1 MVLSSP
7 WIGKEPNHSETRK
20 TMHPDQLELR
30 STVSG
35 PGRPLTTL
43 LAVCISALAAWAG
56 TLQAATVDIPNGSFE
71 SPTVPPG
78 FPAFPVVDS
87 CQKAAQPPVV
97 PLLPGLTWTQMA
109 GSLPTP
115 PNRATH
121 T

>member
-7 WIGKEPNHSETRK
+7 WSGKERNHSEPRK
-20 TMHPDQLELR
+20 PMHTDQLELR

-87 CQKAAQPPVV
+87 WQKSPQPPGV
-97 PLLPGLTWTQMA
+97 PLPPGITWDQLA
-109 GSLPTP
+109 GSFS
-115 PNRATH
+115 H
-121 T
+121 